1 MILDHQG
8 HPSGSLERY
17 LGSIVLRLRAAAAA
31 KGVGALGLTAL
42 AVTTACV
49 FLANRAAF
57 SNASVIGS
65 RTLLLLA
72 LGAVIVLL
80 LVLPLR
86 RLARG
91 RAFARAAD
99 EAERRSAEF
108 GGRLRTWADERD
120 RAEAGGR
127 TPSPLLALLARETSQ
142 ASAIVPLDAVVS
154 RGLAGVFAAT
164 GLVAALALLWLGTA
178 GPGYWSYGTSR
189 LWTGWFLS
197 HDEPLYELQV
207 EPGDTSIRQ
216 GGRLDITA
224 VPLGFEPPMVE
235 LYAKFES
242 SVDWER
248 APMGPQLQGAGYD
261 FSFSLVREPL
271 RYYVEAGRLR
281 SREFRVDVIAMPT
294 VENIRLEFEYP
305 AWSGLKPSVQDP
317 GGDIMAVA
325 GTKVGVILTTDKE
338 LVDGLLVVGEEEV
351 PLRDNRAQIE
361 VGEDSSYHVAAM
373 HRGERVR
380 LTEDFFITAVPDE
393 KPEVKILEPGRDWR
407 ATSIEEVAVRIEAT
421 DDFGLRGLQ
430 LHYAVNGVDQDSVR
444 LSARTGALEANARH
458 TFFLEGLGG
467 GDRIETSVPAEGE
480 APLAPPAPAA
490 SLVPGDL
497 ISYYVVAKDA
507 KKETRSDMYF
517 INVQPFERRFSQ
529 SQQAG
534 GQGQQGQQQ
543 DEISRRQKEIILAT
557 WNLIKERDAEDGRE
571 ERKLR
576 ESAEMLSELQG
587 TLMQQAQ
594 TLVQR
599 TRARQLTRT
608 DPKFAQFAEL
618 MEQAAE
624 FMQPAAE
631 ALQGF
636 RLDDAVGPEQQALQ
650 FLMRAENLFTDIQV
664 SMGRGGGGGGGAS
677 RDLAEMFELEMDLEK
692 NQYETGSGASG
703 QQIEQEIDEA
713 MKKLEELARR
723 QERLAEQAQDRSRAS
738 FEQRWQQEMLRRE
751 AEDLK
756 RELEQL
762 QRRHQSQSGQ
772 QSRGQSGRS
781 SQSQSSSGG
790 QSGMRQQLDRTIQ
803 QLERAA
809 REMERGGQGGDQRA
823 SSARAQR
830 ELQQALQALQQQ
842 RQQQSQSAV
851 SEMAEEAAQ
860 LAEEQ
865 ERAAAELDSSLK
877 VALEALKAQGGRQNG
892 PLPTGMTREEEID
905 LAERKRDMRE
915 RLSEIEKGIQKHSRM
930 LRQRNDE
937 ASKALMNALIELQQ
951 SEALPAIQY
960 AEDLIRRGLAPYAAG
975 NEEAVSRAIRRLR
988 DNLQAA
994 GELAQQEGGGAER
1007 GLERVLSGVEQMR
1020 RDLERALVPGQRQE
1034 GDRSGQGRGQQPGG
1048 NQPGQQSDQG
1058 AGGIG
1063 DPSRPGNLAGP
1074 GGSNGEWRGGWS
1086 GAESLGD
1093 GRPRGNFGARA
1104 LEPAVRDRME
1114 RALEEGISAIPEL
1127 AQQLRMTREFDP
1139 REIAELRNFARELGD
1154 GRFLGNPQLLE
1165 QEYRKM
1171 LAMLEQIEV
1180 KLRRQVELDDKEEV
1194 RAIVSEPVP
1203 ESYREAVAEYYRRL
1217 GGSK

>member
-1 MILDHQG
+1 MFLDHQAKPG
-8 HPSGSLERY
+8 GSLEAY
-17 LGSIVLRLRAAAAA
+17 LGSIVVRLRAAAAA

-42 AVTTACV
+42 CVTSVCV
-49 FLANRAAF
+49 FLANQAAF
-57 SNASVIGS
+57 SYASVVGS
-65 RTLLLLA
+65 RTFLLVA

-86 RLARG
+86 RLAKG

-99 EAERRSAEF
+99 EAERRSASF

-120 RAEAGGR
+120 RADASGR
-127 TPSPLLALLARETSQ
+127 APSPLLALLARETSQ
-142 ASAIVPLDAVVS
+142 ASAVVPLDAVVS
-154 RGLAGVFAAT
+154 RALVGVFAAT
-164 GLVAALALLWLGTA
+164 GLVAALALVWLGTA
-178 GPGYWSYGTSR
+178 APGYWSYGTSR

-197 HDEPLYELQV
+197 HEEPLYELRV
-207 EPGDTSIRQ
+207 EPGDASIRQ
-216 GGRLDITA
+216 GGRLDVTA
-224 VPLGFEPPMVE
+224 VPFGFEPPLVE

-248 APMGPQLQGAGYD
+248 APMGPQLQGTGYE
-261 FSFSLVREPL
+261 FSFSMVREPL

-325 GTKVGVILTTDKE
+325 GTRVAVILATDKE
-338 LVDGLLVVGEEEV
+338 LADGLLVVGEEEV
-351 PLRDNRAQIE
+351 TLRDNRAEIE

-430 LHYAVNGVDQDSVR
+430 LHYAVNGVDQDSVP
-444 LSARTGALEANARH
+444 LPARSGAQEAIGRH
-458 TFFLEGLGG
+458 TFFLEDLGTG
-467 GDRIETSVPAEGE
+467 TRAGILAADDGE
-480 APLAPPAPAA
+480 DSLAPPAPEAR
-490 SLVPGDL
+490 LVPGDL
-497 ISYYVVAKDA
+497 VSYYIVAKDA
-507 KKETRSDMYF
+507 KKEVRSDMYF

-557 WNLIKERDAEDGRE
+557 WNLIKERDSDDGRE
-571 ERKLR
+571 EPKLR

-618 MEQAAE
+618 MEQAAG

-650 FLMRAENLFTDIQV
+650 YLLRAENLFTDIQV

-756 RELEQL
+756 REMEQL
-762 QRRHQSQSGQ
+762 QRRQQSQSGQ
-772 QSRGQSGRS
+772 QGRAQSGQSSQARGSASGQSGT
-781 SQSQSSSGG
+781 
-790 QSGMRQQLDRTIQ
+790 RQQLDQAIR

-830 ELQQALQALQQQ
+830 ELQQAVEALQQQ

-851 SEMAEEAAQ
+851 SEMAEEAAR

-865 ERAAAELDSSLK
+865 ERAAGELDDSLK
-877 VALEALKAQGGRQNG
+877 VALEALKAQGGQQNG

-905 LAERKRDMRE
+905 LADRKRDIRD
-915 RLSEIEKGIQKHSRM
+915 RLAEIEKGIQTQSRM
-930 LRQRNDE
+930 LRRRNDE

-960 AEDLIRRGLAPYAAG
+960 AEDLIRRGLAPYAAS
-975 NEEAVSRAIRRLR
+975 NEEAISRAIRQLR
-988 DNLQAA
+988 DNLREA
-994 GELAQQEGGGAER
+994 GELAQRQGGGAER
-1007 GLERVLSGVEQMR
+1007 GLERLLSGVEQMR
-1020 RDLERALVPGQRQE
+1020 RDLEQALAPGQERE
-1034 GDRSGQGRGQQPGG
+1034 GSRSGQGPGQQPGG
-1048 NQPGQQSDQG
+1048 DRAGQQSAQG
-1058 AGGIG
+1058 AGGSG
-1063 DPSRPGNLAGP
+1063 DPSRPGNLRGP
-1074 GGSNGEWRGGWS
+1074 GGSNGEWRGGWG

-1093 GRPRGNFGARA
+1093 GRPRGNFGARP

-1114 RALEEGISAIPEL
+1114 RALEAGIADIPGL
-1127 AQQLRMTREFDP
+1127 AQQLRTTREFDP
-1139 REIAELRNFARELGD
+1139 SEIAELRNFARELGD
-1154 GRFLGNPQLLE
+1154 GRFLGNPELLE
-1165 QEYRKM
+1165 QEYRRM